1 MRPNHLRLLA
11 TLIALAGLAG
21 TGCATGGGLPSGIT
35 SNSLVSA
42 LTSGLKVSPEHAV
55 GGTGAMMGLAQN
67 KLSPDQLGSITS
79 AVPGLGEVT
88 KAAGPL
94 LGGASMNSLADVQ
107 GAFSKLGMSPET
119 VGKFAPLI
127 GDAISKGGGSQVAG
141 LFTGLF
147 K

>member
-11 TLIALAGLAG
+11 ALVALSGLAG
-21 TGCATGGGLPSGIT
+21 SGCATAGLPSGIT
-35 SNSLVSA
+35 SNPLIST
-42 LTSGLKVSPEHAV
+42 LTSGLGVSPEQAV

-79 AVPGLGEVT
+79 AVPGLGDVT

-94 LGGASMNSLADVQ
+94 LGGTSLNSLAGVQ
-107 GAFSKLGMSPET
+107 SAFSKLGMSPEM
-119 VGKFAPLI
+119 VGKFAPII
-127 GDAISKGGGSQVAG
+127 GDAISKGAGPQVAG
-141 LFTGLF
+141 LFTSLF